1 MVFSPIDDDAEDAED
16 AASESIARSMF
27 ARVSSSASIP
37 RRVVSAMVKIS
48 CKMELEEDDDDDDDD
63 DDARTDATR
72 RCVLRE

>member
-1 MVFSPIDDDAEDAED
+1 MVFSPVDDDAEDAED
-16 AASESIARSMF
+16 AASESMARSIF

-48 CKMELEEDDDDDDDD
+48 CKMELDDE

-72 RCVLRE
+72 RVVLRE

>member
-1 MVFSPIDDDAEDAED
+1 MEFSPIDVDDDEEED
-16 AASESIARSMF
+16 AASESMARSTC

-48 CKMELEEDDDDDDDD
+48 CKLELEDDDDD

-72 RCVLRE
+72 RCVRCG

>member
-1 MVFSPIDDDAEDAED
+1 MMFSPIDDEDDAEDAED
-16 AASESIARSMF
+16 AASESMARSIF

-48 CKMELEEDDDDDDDD
+48 CKMELEDDDADDDG
-63 DDARTDATR
+63 ARTDATR

>member
-16 AASESIARSMF
+16 AEAAASESMARSIF

-48 CKMELEEDDDDDDDD
+48 CKMELDDDD